1 MKVVLFCGGLGLR
14 MRDVSDRVPKPM
26 VPIGDRPLL
35 LHVMMYYA
43 HYGHTD
49 FILCLGYKAH
59 VIKEYFL
66 NYREA
71 FLNDFVLSEG
81 GRKVDLLQSDIQNWR
96 ITFVDTGLYANI
108 GQRLKAVQQY
118 VGQDEMFLA
127 NYTDGLTDLP
137 LPRMIAAA
145 RDRGAT
151 ASFLCV
157 KPTYSFHVVQLKDN
171 LFVRDIQ
178 PLAKCD
184 IWINGGYF
192 VFRNENFDY
201 IGEGEEL
208 VEEPF
213 QRLITREQLFAYR
226 YEGFWDSMDTFKDQQ
241 TLEALYNSGRPPWVV
256 WRSGQAEGRAAGGW
270 G

>member
-14 MRDVSDRVPKPM
+14 MRDASDRVPKPM

-35 LHVMMYYA
+35 LHVMQYYA

-71 FLNDFVLSEG
+71 FLNDFVFSNAGKTVEVL
-81 GRKVDLLQSDIQNWR
+81 RSDMQDWR
-96 ITFVDTGLYANI
+96 ITFVDTGSHANI
-108 GQRLKAVQQY
+108 GQRLKAVQPHLAREE
-118 VGQDEMFLA
+118 VFLA
-127 NYTDGLTDLP
+127 NYSDGLTDLP
-137 LPRMIAAA
+137 LPQMITNFSAQGKVAA
-145 RDRGAT
+145 
-151 ASFLCV
+151 FLCV
-157 KPTYSFHVVQLKDN
+157 KPRHSFHVVWLKDHQ
-171 LFVRDIQ
+171 LVQDIQ
-178 PLAKCD
+178 PLSQSD

-192 VFRNENFDY
+192 AFRGEIFDY

-213 QRLITREQLFAYR
+213 QRLIAQEQLLAHR
-226 YEGFWDSMDTFKDQQ
+226 YEGFWTSMDTFKDQQ
-241 TLEALYNSGRPPWVV
+241 TLESLYQGGRPPWAV
-256 WRSGQAEGRAAGGW
+256 WRQAQPESLIVARSG
-270 G
+270 